1 MLQVYPASGE
11 HQPVPLPLK
20 AGEALQEARHPCLGP
35 VHLPVLEPAQRS
47 RPGGA
52 THVGTRSL
60 VERTGP
66 TVPSWPERSRRT
78 RQTNVLPTVRRSSNS
93 SGLVAATTSRT
104 GPLHPGLQV
113 SSQLP
118 ATCALMFY
126 RNFLHLTKF
135 CNRK

>member
-52 THVGTRSL
+52 HSRWYEELGG
-60 VERTGP
+60 EDGP
-66 TVPSWPERSRRT
+66 DCAQLAGE
-78 RQTNVLPTVRRSSNS
+78 
-93 SGLVAATTSRT
+93 VAADTADKRVANGEAEQQLVWT
-104 GPLHPGLQV
+104 GRRHHQPHRPAPPGAAGI
-113 SSQLP
+113 LP
-118 ATCALMFY
+118 AASNLCTDVLQKVCI
-126 RNFLHLTKF
+126 
-135 CNRK
+135 